1 MNCFL
6 KSIFALILQ
15 INLVSIVDAQISD
28 SVKII
33 SYADKIMV
41 KANLDT
47 QTEEFVI
54 ANQNDIYRLALNNK
68 TKLSLSVDYKIIS
81 ASISFS
87 PKFLPGNNDDDSKG
101 ESSFTDLKFRFFP
114 GKFIQTF
121 HYKRLKGFYLKNTPD
136 FVPNWED
143 ENFPYVQ
150 FPDLKST
157 TFGGSTSFVFNP
169 DFSLKSLLYQREWQ
183 KFSAGSFVP
192 SLNYDLSFLSNDF
205 GTYKGKERELDF
217 NLDLAYYYNWVIS
230 EKFTIAPYAYTG
242 AGIRF
247 TKYREKGEEINAVEK
262 DKYFTYEYG
271 TGIHLG
277 FNSEKF
283 LFGGRLNYASFNYKP
298 DDEKFANN
306 SLYGLIFV
314 GYRFNPPKKVE
325 KIYEKVEEKNPF

>member
-15 INLVSIVDAQISD
+15 INLVSIVNAQNSD
-28 SVKII
+28 SLKFI
-33 SYADKIMV
+33 SYKDKIML

-54 ANQNDIYRLALNNK
+54 ANQDDIYRLALNNK
-68 TKLSLSVDYKIIS
+68 TKLSLSLDYKIIS
-81 ASISFS
+81 ASISFT
-87 PKFLPGNNDDDSKG
+87 PKFLPGNNDDKSKG
-101 ESSFTDLKFRFFP
+101 KSAFTDFKFRFFP

-121 HYKRLKGFYLKNTPD
+121 HYKRLKGFYLKNTNEII
-136 FVPNWED
+136 PNWQQ
-143 ENFPYVQ
+143 ENNGYLK

-157 TFGGSTSFVFNP
+157 TFGGSTSFVFN
-169 DFSLKSLLYQREWQ
+169 DEFSLKSLLYQREWKQ
-183 KFSAGSFVP
+183 CSAGSLVP
-192 SLNYDLSFLSNDF
+192 SLNYDLTFLTNDF
-205 GTYKGKERELDF
+205 GTFTGKERELDF
-217 NLDLAYYYNWVIS
+217 NFDLAYYYNWVIL

-247 TKYREKGEEINAVEK
+247 TKYRQQGEENSVEK

-277 FNSEKF
+277 FNSDKF
-283 LFGGRLNYASFNYKP
+283 LFGTRLNYASFNYKP
-298 DDEKFANN
+298 DQERFTDN
-306 SLYGLIFV
+306 SLYGLIFI

-325 KIYEKVEEKNPF
+325 KIYKKVEEKNPF